1 MDSKDVNILN
11 ELITNGR
18 ETNIEISKRI
28 QLAPSATLGR
38 IKSLEDEG
46 VITGYSARINHAKVG
61 IKMVCFT
68 NIRVASNTFI
78 DSVADGLCAIDEV
91 LEAYEVMG
99 NYSYF
104 VKFAAED
111 NQDAQRII
119 QKIGAIDQVVH
130 VDSFLVLRE
139 LKYSGFG
146 WANCSFCSLLSF
158 NALYFRCT
166 YLLCLYFRTTIS
178 AFQ

>member
-38 IKSLEDEG
+38 IKSLEDDG

-139 LKYSGFG
+139 LKYSGG
-146 WANCSFCSLLSF
+146 RVSK
-158 NALYFRCT
+158 
-166 YLLCLYFRTTIS
+166 TIIDKPDRKPRKNGV
-178 AFQ
+178 